1 MTTVSEKELE
11 KLMAKYQQ
19 RADAAEEAYQE
30 TGVKRYYTT
39 HCANQ
44 DLADALRIALSAK
57 EDHETL
63 RDMRLMLSN
72 FASRGAA
79 AHSPHR
85 SQDERVKLALTLA
98 AEIADYGQRNGLI

>member
-1 MTTVSEKELE
+1 MTVSEKELE
-11 KLMAKYQQ
+11 KLIAKYQQ

-30 TGVKRYYTT
+30 TGAKRYYTT
-39 HCANQ
+39 HCTNQ

-79 AHSPHR
+79 AVSSHR
-85 SQDERVKLALTLA
+85 SQDERAELALDLA
-98 AEIADYGQRNGLI
+98 AEVADYGRRNGLV

>member
-1 MTTVSEKELE
+1 MSEKELE
-11 KLMAKYQQ
+11 KLIAKYQQ

-30 TGVKRYYTT
+30 TGAKRYYTT
-39 HCANQ
+39 HCTNQ

-79 AHSPHR
+79 ANSPHR
-85 SQDERVKLALTLA
+85 SQDERAELALDLA
-98 AEIADYGQRNGLI
+98 AEVADYGRRNGLV